1 MVSSWW
7 EGPRGCHQ
15 DGLFLAFSVTTLF
28 IVPMR
33 SFNFINLLN
42 ILNIYLLTISI
53 QANIITSCFIQF
65 LPVFFLFE
73 QIFLIMLTHV

>member
-15 DGLFLAFSVTTLF
+15 DNLFLAFSVTTLF
-28 IVPMR
+28 IVLMLR
-33 SFNFINLLN
+33 FNFINLLT
-42 ILNIYLLTISI
+42 ISIIYLLTISI

-65 LPVFFLFE
+65 LPVIFLLE
-73 QIFLIMLTHV
+73 QISLTMLTHV